1 MISKQALSIQLV
13 LLKEFTEI
21 AIGIEKH
28 GTNYSAGRDDFFIE
42 EDISLLKVLIGE
54 SHSMFKDIISLKKS
68 IDLKI
73 AGNKD
78 PALYY

>member
-1 MISKQALSIQLV
+1 MISKQALSIQLA
-13 LLKEFTEI
+13 LMKEFTEI
-21 AIGIEKH
+21 AIGIEQQ

-42 EDISLLKVLIGE
+42 EDICLLKVLIGE
-54 SHSMFKDIISLKKS
+54 NHSMFKDIVSLKKS

-73 AGNKD
+73 AGNQD